1 MSTMTDSERISALT
15 ERVRALENDRQYQAT
30 KADLSDGL
38 RDLEVSLIKWIV
50 STALVVAG
58 LAVGATVLI
67 IKLIG

>member
-30 KADLSDGL
+30 KADLSEGL

-67 IKLIG
+67 LKLIG

>member
-67 IKLIG
+67 IKIIG

>member
-1 MSTMTDSERISALT
+1 MSTVTR
-15 ERVRALENDRQYQAT
+15 
-30 KADLSDGL
+30 ADLSAGL

-67 IKLIG
+67 LKLIG